1 MEPRNEENKPQ
12 IIFGLR
18 RNVFFLGLVSLFNDF
33 SNQMI
38 QSVMPAFLAITL
50 GISPVG
56 IGLIEGGADAVAS
69 FLKIFSGWFSDKIG
83 KRKLPALL
91 GYALSVSTRPF
102 FALASRFSEVFGL
115 RIIDRMGKGFRDAP
129 RDALLAESADQKEL
143 GKSFGY
149 QRAMDAM
156 GGMLGPLGAF
166 LILPMVGGSY
176 QKLFLVAFGVGLLT
190 IFTFVFVKEIKRK
203 DGAVLPKITKA
214 FFREHR
220 RFSFFILSIFV
231 FGLGTLPIT
240 LMLLK
245 PIYLGVNIA
254 AIPLLYFIY
263 NVTFVGAAIPL
274 GKISDKFGKR
284 KTIIIGFA
292 MAILSY
298 VILAQAEA
306 IWSAILAFVVLG
318 FYSAATDGI
327 ERATTARLVN
337 PQYLA
342 TGEGLLEAAV
352 GISSLLSGLVGGLI
366 WTIYGPAY
374 ALYYAAALS
383 FLGALIFVV
392 INFSEFSRDVAYRN
406 QA

>member
-1 MEPRNEENKPQ
+1 MGGDSGKPE

-18 RNVFFLGLVSLFNDF
+18 KNVFFLGLVSLFNDF
-33 SNQMI
+33 SNEMI
-38 QSVMPAFLAITL
+38 QSVMPAFLAITM
-50 GISPVG
+50 GVPPIG

-83 KRKLPALL
+83 RRKLPALL

-102 FALASRFSEVFGL
+102 FAFASRFSEVFSL
-115 RIIDRMGKGFRDAP
+115 RIIDRVGKGFRDSP

-149 QRAMDAM
+149 HRAMDAM

-166 LILPMVGGSY
+166 LILPLVHGSY

-203 DGAVLPKITKA
+203 DGTALPKITRL
-214 FFREHR
+214 FFKEHR

-245 PIYLGVNIA
+245 PIGLGVSIA

-274 GKISDKFGKR
+274 GRLSDKFGKR
-284 KTIIIGFA
+284 KTIVIGFA

-298 VILAQAEA
+298 VILARAEA
-306 IWSAILAFVVLG
+306 AWSAILAFIVLG

-327 ERATTARLVN
+327 ERAMTARLVN

-342 TGEGLLEAAV
+342 TGEGLLNAAV

-366 WTIYGPAY
+366 WTLSGPAA

-383 FLGALIFVV
+383 AIGAMIF
-392 INFSEFSRDVAYRN
+392 IIFNFSEFSRDEAYRS
-406 QA
+406 QF